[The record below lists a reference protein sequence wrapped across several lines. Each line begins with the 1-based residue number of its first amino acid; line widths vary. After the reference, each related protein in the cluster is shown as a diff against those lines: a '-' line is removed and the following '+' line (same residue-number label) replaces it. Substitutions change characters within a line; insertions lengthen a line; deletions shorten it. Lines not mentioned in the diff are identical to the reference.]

1 MIIIDRNITAL
12 EGVFKAGQNVEGA
25 LSESACN
32 DLIKRGWAH
41 KSTAKN
47 AADQDDAQND
57 KQTDDAQSNEGDNLD
72 SQEPELENSEGEG
85 DQSEE
90 QTDEAEEPSDEAEE
104 PSDEPEETEEVVIDS
119 LKELDQALEQPTK
132 TSGTSRK
139 RGK

>member
-57 KQTDDAQSNEGDNLD
+57 KQTDDAQSNEGDNTE
-72 SQEPELENSEGEG
+72 SQEQKLENSESEG

-90 QTDEAEEPSDEAEE
+90 QTDEAEE

>member
-1 MIIIDRNITAL
+1 MVIIDRNITSL
-12 EGVFKAGQNVEGA
+12 DGVFKAGQNVEGV

-41 KSTAKN
+41 KSHAKN
-47 AADQDDAQND
+47 EADQDGLQADEQMSAAQAEAD
-57 KQTDDAQSNEGDNLD
+57 RLKES
-72 SQEPELENSEGEG
+72 EG

-90 QTDEAEEPSDEAEE
+90 ESSEAEES
-104 PSDEPEETEEVVIDS
+104 SDEPEETEDVVIDS

>member
-12 EGVFKAGQNVEGA
+12 EGVFKAGQDVEGA

-41 KSTAKN
+41 KSQAQTE
-47 AADQDDAQND
+47 ADQDDAQND

-72 SQEPELENSEGEG
+72 NLDNQEQTLENSESEG

-90 QTDEAEEPSDEAEE
+90 QTDEAEE

>member
-12 EGVFKAGQNVEGA
+12 EGVFKAGQNVECA

-41 KSTAKN
+41 KSQAKN
-47 AADQDDAQND
+47 VADQDDA
-57 KQTDDAQSNEGDNLD
+57 QTDDAQSNEGDNTE
-72 SQEPELENSEGEG
+72 SQQQQPENGESEG

-90 QTDEAEEPSDEAEE
+90 ESTKAEE

-119 LKELDQALEQPTK
+119 LKELDQALEQPAK

>member
-12 EGVFKAGQNVEGA
+12 EGVFKAGQDVEGA

-41 KSTAKN
+41 KSQAQKE
-47 AADQDDAQND
+47 ADQDDAQND
-57 KQTDDAQSNEGDNLD
+57 EQANDAQSNEGDNLD
-72 SQEPELENSEGEG
+72 NQEQTLENSESEG

-90 QTDEAEEPSDEAEE
+90 QTDEAEE

>member
-41 KSTAKN
+41 KSQAKN
-47 AADQDDAQND
+47 VADQDDA
-57 KQTDDAQSNEGDNLD
+57 QTDDAQSNEGDNTE
-72 SQEPELENSEGEG
+72 SQQQQPENGESEG

-90 QTDEAEEPSDEAEE
+90 ESTKAEE

-119 LKELDQALEQPTK
+119 LKELDQALEQPAK

>member
-41 KSTAKN
+41 KSQAKN
-47 AADQDDAQND
+47 AADQDDAQTD
-57 KQTDDAQSNEGDNLD
+57 EQTDEAQSNEGDNTENQE
-72 SQEPELENSEGEG
+72 QEPESGESEG

-90 QTDEAEEPSDEAEE
+90 ERNETEE
-104 PSDEPEETEEVVIDS
+104 PSDEPEEAEEVVIDS
-119 LKELDQALEQPTK
+119 LKELDQALEQPTETGGK
-132 TSGTSRK
+132 SRK
-139 RGK
+139 SKK

>member
-12 EGVFKAGQNVEGA
+12 EGVFKAGQDVEGA

-41 KSTAKN
+41 KSQAQTE
-47 AADQDDAQND
+47 ADQDDAQND
-57 KQTDDAQSNEGDNLD
+57 EQADDVQSNEGDNLD
-72 SQEPELENSEGEG
+72 NQEQTLENSESEG

-90 QTDEAEEPSDEAEE
+90 QTDEAEE

-132 TSGTSRK
+132 QSGNSRK
-139 RGK
+139 SKK